1 MKYFYALILGVVQ
14 GLTEFLPVSSSG
26 HLILF
31 KHLFG
36 MDPEMFGLSFD
47 IALHVA
53 TLAAV
58 CVVFRKKIWEL
69 LKKPFQKGYL
79 EKILPIRRL
88 YRGKRDATLWGK
100 GNFRKN
106 VGCR

>member
-1 MKYFYALILGVVQ
+1 MKYLYALILGLVQ

-36 MDPEMFGLSFD
+36 MDAEMFGLTFD
-47 IALHVA
+47 IALHFA

-58 CVVFRKKIWEL
+58 CVVFREKIL
-69 LKKPFQKGYL
+69 ALIKKPFQTY
-79 EKILPIRRL
+79 
-88 YRGKRDATLWGK
+88 T
-100 GNFRKN
+100 
-106 VGCR
+106 